1 MRFRSIGVCASNIR
15 DYLSRVKEL
24 EDNYLNES
32 LLAHIGFISLE
43 ESNNIDG
50 LLGPDSLYKLTKL
63 KTKSKRKWRKNFK
76 FQTHRKKLHFH
87 HETNN
92 NSNDINVINN

>member
-1 MRFRSIGVCASNIR
+1 MRFRSIGVSATNIK

-24 EDNYLNES
+24 EDNYLIDS
-32 LLAHIGFISLE
+32 LLTHIGIISLE
-43 ESNNIDG
+43 ANNYNDG
-50 LLGPDSLYKLTKL
+50 HLGPNSLYKLTNL
-63 KTKSKRKWRKNFK
+63 KTKRKRKWRKNFK

-92 NSNDINVINN
+92 DNNDSKCNE